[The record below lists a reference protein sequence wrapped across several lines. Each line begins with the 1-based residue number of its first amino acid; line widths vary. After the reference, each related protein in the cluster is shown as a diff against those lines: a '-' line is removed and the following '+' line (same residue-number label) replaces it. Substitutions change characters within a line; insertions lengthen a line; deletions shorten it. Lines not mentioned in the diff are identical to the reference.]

1 MHDHSILPSFGEAGD
16 SGSPLFGWNTA
27 KGQWELVGVYSG
39 VGGDQFDIFS
49 YSSEFSLTD
58 LFRG

>member
-1 MHDHSILPSFGEAGD
+1 MIIASCPLLEAGD

-39 VGGDQFDIFS
+39 VGGGPI
-49 YSSEFSLTD
+49 
-58 LFRG
+58 